1 MWLIKF
7 YLKAVVINNYKK
19 LIFVKCFAA
28 YTYINSLNSHKFE
41 LVGLDQSFLLH
52 DISDHMLTLENPEF
66 PHISNALSSIMKF
79 IISWASYMNRYCN
92 SYYYLLSSF

>member
-1 MWLIKF
+1 MRLIKF
-7 YLKAVVINNYKK
+7 YIKAGVINNYKK
-19 LIFVKCFAA
+19 LIFVVCFAA

-41 LVGLDQSFLLH
+41 LVGLDESFLLH

-79 IISWASYMNRYCN
+79 ITS
-92 SYYYLLSSF
+92 